1 MKVYHAQGSRSLRVL
16 WAVEEMGL
24 TCEAVPASFQK
35 PDPEFIAVNP
45 SRTLPAFIDGET
57 VITESVA
64 VLMYLGT
71 TKGPTPLWVEPSEP
85 DYPDFLQYLV
95 YGEAGLAAPLN
106 AIIGTKFMAP
116 DDQKENFTV
125 RVIEEGFLRR
135 LRLLEKRLIGR
146 EFIAAGRFTLADI
159 SVAYSLGLAASVLQ
173 MGDRIPREILNYL
186 ARMSERPAYQR
197 AAAR

>member
-24 TCEAVPASFQK
+24 SCEAIPASFQK
-35 PDPEFIAVNP
+35 PDPEFLAVNP

-71 TKGPTPLWVEPSEP
+71 AKGPTPLWVQPHEP
-85 DYPDFLQYLV
+85 DYADFLQFLV
-95 YGEAGLAAPLN
+95 YGEAGLSAPLN
-106 AIIGTKFMAP
+106 AVIGTRFMAP
-116 DDQKENFTV
+116 EDQRDNFTV

-146 EFIAAGRFTLADI
+146 EFIAAGRFTMADI
-159 SVAYSLGLAASVLQ
+159 SVGYALGLAAGLLK
-173 MGDRIPREILNYL
+173 MEDRMPKEILAYL
-186 ARMSERPAYQR
+186 ARLGERPAFKR
-197 AAAR
+197 ADAR